1 MTERLNISESEY
13 RGLSMPS
20 YSLLK
25 RIDESGPRALKYSK
39 KYDSEAI
46 DFGSLLD
53 CKLLCP
59 SEFDNKFY
67 FDATEK
73 PTAQL
78 LELADALF
86 NGLQPELISADDIDL
101 FKKDN
106 FQLVFD
112 KISQLSLFGSIK
124 DQEKIVARFNTDLF
138 WNYIQAK
145 IDSNGKTVF
154 TPDTLSE
161 CTGAEMILKTHPNTA
176 WIFNPSR
183 DIEILTQVMI
193 VTEVNGV
200 QVKTMMDIVIVDNL
214 NRTVTPYDLKAT
226 DMHMPAFKHHF
237 VKMGYYLQGSLY
249 KEALS
254 NWMRDEL
261 QLGYALEDFKFI
273 VYSRSDKFPFIWNMG
288 SEWHKKGLYGFE
300 NVYGEKE
307 KGVCE
312 LLNDYMFYSRH
323 PEVEVDRKFIENK
336 ILEL

>member
-13 RGLSMPS
+13 RGLPMPS

-53 CKLLCP
+53 CKLITAH
-59 SEFDNKFY
+59 EFDNKFY

-73 PTAQL
+73 PTGQL
-78 LELADALF
+78 LELADYICNNL
-86 NGLQPELISADDIDL
+86 DITQEITIDTVLDL
-101 FKKDN
+101 SVDLN
-106 FQLVFD
+106 
-112 KISQLSLFGSIK
+112 LFGSTK
-124 DQEKIVARFNTDLF
+124 DEQKRIDKFNTDLF
-138 WNYIQAK
+138 WNYIDAK
-145 IDSNGKTVF
+145 ESALGKTVF

-161 CTGAEMILKTHPNTA
+161 CCEAEMIIKSHPNTS
-176 WIFNPSR
+176 WIFNPSK
-183 DIEILTQVMI
+183 DIEVLTQVML
-193 VTEVNGV
+193 VTEINGTE
-200 QVKTMMDIVIVDNL
+200 VKIMADIVILDHL
-214 NRTVTPYDLKAT
+214 NKTVTPYDLKAT
-226 DMHMPAFKHHF
+226 EMHMPAFKHHF
-237 VKMGYYLQGSLY
+237 VKMGYYFQGSLY
-249 KEALS
+249 KEAVS

-273 VYSRSDKFPFIWNMG
+273 VYSRPDKFPFIWNMG

-300 NVYGEKE
+300 NVFGEKE
-307 KGVCE
+307 KGVYE
-312 LLNDYMFYSRH
+312 LLDDYMFYSQN

>member
-13 RGLSMPS
+13 RGLPMPS

-53 CKLLCP
+53 CKLITAH
-59 SEFDNKFY
+59 EFDNKFY
-67 FDATEK
+67 FDAAEK

-78 LELADALF
+78 LELADYLIKNEPEELNNYIKNNVSVEAVSQAL
-86 NGLQPELISADDIDL
+86 G
-101 FKKDN
+101 
-106 FQLVFD
+106 
-112 KISQLSLFGSIK
+112 LFGGVK
-124 DQEKIVARFNTDLF
+124 DYDKRIAKFDTDLF
-138 WNYIQAK
+138 WNYIQARV
-145 IDSNGKTVF
+145 DSAGKTIF
-154 TPDTLSE
+154 TPDTLAE
-161 CTGAEMILKTHPNTA
+161 CCDAEMIIKSHPNTS
-176 WIFNPSR
+176 WIFNPSK
-183 DIEILTQVMI
+183 DIEVLTQVMI
-193 VTEVNGV
+193 IAEINGV
-200 QVKTMMDIVIVDNL
+200 QVKTMLDLVIIDNL
-214 NRTVTPYDLKAT
+214 NKTVTPYDLKAT
-226 DMHMPAFKHHF
+226 EMHMPAFKHHF

-300 NVYGEKE
+300 NVFGEKE
-307 KGVCE
+307 KGVYE
-312 LLNDYMFYSRH
+312 LLDDYMFYSQN

>member
-13 RGLSMPS
+13 RGLPMPS

-59 SEFDNKFY
+59 SEFENKFY

-78 LELADALF
+78 LELADHVNNLRVNF
-86 NGLQPELISADDIDL
+86 NQVLDKEDILRITEEL
-101 FKKDN
+101 N
-106 FQLVFD
+106 
-112 KISQLSLFGSIK
+112 LFGSIK
-124 DQEKIVARFNTDLF
+124 DPDKRIAKFDNDLF
-138 WNYIQAK
+138 WNYLKAK
-145 IDSNGKTVF
+145 EDSVGKVVF
-154 TPDTLSE
+154 TPETLAE
-161 CTGAEMILKTHPNTA
+161 CCEAEMIIKSHPNTS
-176 WIFNPSR
+176 WIFLPNK
-183 DIEILTQVMI
+183 DIVEVLTQVMLI
-193 VTEVNGV
+193 VEING
-200 QVKTMMDIVIVDNL
+200 QPVKTMLDIVVINHQEK
-214 NRTVTPYDLKAT
+214 TVTPYDLKAT
-226 DMHMPAFKHHF
+226 EMHMPAFKHHF

-273 VYSRSDKFPFIWNMG
+273 VYSRPDKFPFIWNMG

-300 NVYGEKE
+300 NVFGEKE
-307 KGVCE
+307 KGVYE
-312 LLNDYMFYSRH
+312 LLDDYMFYSQN

>member
-13 RGLSMPS
+13 RGLPMPS

-53 CKLLCP
+53 CKLITAH
-59 SEFDNKFY
+59 EFDNKFY

-73 PTAQL
+73 PTGQL
-78 LELADALF
+78 LELADYICNNL
-86 NGLQPELISADDIDL
+86 DITQEITIDTVLDL
-101 FKKDN
+101 SVDLN
-106 FQLVFD
+106 
-112 KISQLSLFGSIK
+112 LFGSTK
-124 DQEKIVARFNTDLF
+124 DEQKRIDKFNTDLF
-138 WNYIQAK
+138 WNYIDAK
-145 IDSNGKTVF
+145 ESALGKTVF

-161 CTGAEMILKTHPNTA
+161 CCEAEMIIKSHPNTS
-176 WIFNPSR
+176 WIFNPSK
-183 DIEILTQVMI
+183 DIEVLTQVML
-193 VTEVNGV
+193 VTEINGTE
-200 QVKTMMDIVIVDNL
+200 VKIMADIVILDHL
-214 NRTVTPYDLKAT
+214 NKTVTPYDLKAT
-226 DMHMPAFKHHF
+226 EMHMPAFKHHF

-249 KEALS
+249 KEAVS

-300 NVYGEKE
+300 NVFGEKE
-307 KGVCE
+307 KGVYE
-312 LLNDYMFYSRH
+312 LLDDYIFYSQN
-323 PEVEVDRKFIENK
+323 PEVEVDRQFIENK

>member
-13 RGLSMPS
+13 RGLPMPS

-53 CKLLCP
+53 CKLITAH
-59 SEFDNKFY
+59 EFDNKFY

-78 LELADALF
+78 LELADYICANWDITQSISIDSILD
-86 NGLQPELISADDIDL
+86 LSAEL
-101 FKKDN
+101 N
-106 FQLVFD
+106 
-112 KISQLSLFGSIK
+112 LFGGTK
-124 DQEKIVARFNTDLF
+124 DPEKRIAKFDNDLF
-138 WNYIQAK
+138 WNYLEAK
-145 IDSNGKTVF
+145 EDALGKTVF
-154 TPDTLSE
+154 TPDTLAE
-161 CTGAEMILKTHPNTA
+161 CCEAEIIIKTHPNTA
-176 WIFNPSR
+176 WIFNPSK
-183 DIEILTQVMI
+183 DIEVLTQVMLVAEI
-193 VTEVNGV
+193 NGIEV
-200 QVKTMMDIVIVDNL
+200 KIMADIIILDHL
-214 NRTVTPYDLKAT
+214 NKTVTPYDLKAT
-226 DMHMPAFKHHF
+226 EMHMPAFKHHF
-237 VKMGYYLQGSLY
+237 VKMEYYLQGSLY
-249 KEALS
+249 KEAVS

-300 NVYGEKE
+300 NVFGEKE
-307 KGVCE
+307 KGVYE
-312 LLNDYMFYSRH
+312 LLDDYMFYSQN
-323 PEVEVDRKFIENK
+323 PEVEVNRKFIENK

>member
-13 RGLSMPS
+13 RGLPMPS

-53 CKLLCP
+53 CKLITAH
-59 SEFDNKFY
+59 EFDNKFY

-73 PTAQL
+73 PTGQL
-78 LELADALF
+78 LELADYICNNL
-86 NGLQPELISADDIDL
+86 DITQEITIDTVLDL
-101 FKKDN
+101 SVDLN
-106 FQLVFD
+106 
-112 KISQLSLFGSIK
+112 LFGSTK
-124 DQEKIVARFNTDLF
+124 DEQKRIDKFNTDLF
-138 WNYIQAK
+138 WNYIDAK
-145 IDSNGKTVF
+145 ESALGKTVF

-161 CTGAEMILKTHPNTA
+161 CCEAEMIIKSHPNTS
-176 WIFNPSR
+176 WIFNPSK
-183 DIEILTQVMI
+183 DIEVLTQVML
-193 VTEVNGV
+193 VTEINGV
-200 QVKTMMDIVIVDNL
+200 EVKIMADIIILDHL
-214 NRTVTPYDLKAT
+214 NKTVTPYDLKAT
-226 DMHMPAFKHHF
+226 EMHMPAFKHHF

-249 KEALS
+249 REAVS

-273 VYSRSDKFPFIWNMG
+273 VYSRPDKFPFVWNMG

-300 NVYGEKE
+300 NVFGEKE
-307 KGVCE
+307 KGVYE
-312 LLNDYMFYSRH
+312 LLDDYMFYSQN

>member
-13 RGLSMPS
+13 RGLPMPS

-25 RIDESGPRALKYSK
+25 RIDESGPRALKYAK

-59 SEFDNKFY
+59 QEFNNKFY

-78 LELADALF
+78 LELADYICDNWDITQTITKDMVLD
-86 NGLQPELISADDIDL
+86 LSSELE
-101 FKKDN
+101 
-106 FQLVFD
+106 
-112 KISQLSLFGSIK
+112 LFGGVK
-124 DQEKIVARFNTDLF
+124 DEVKRLAKFDNDLF
-138 WNYIQAK
+138 WNYIDARE
-145 IDSNGKTVF
+145 SALGKTVF

-161 CTGAEMILKTHPNTA
+161 CAEAEIIMKTHPNTA
-176 WIFNPSR
+176 WIFNPSK
-183 DIEILTQVMI
+183 DIEVLTQVMI
-193 VTEVNGV
+193 TTEINGV
-200 QVKTMMDIVIVDNL
+200 EVKIMADIIILDHL
-214 NRTVTPYDLKAT
+214 NKTITPYDLKAT
-226 DMHMPAFKHHF
+226 EMHMPAFKHHF

-288 SEWHKKGLYGFE
+288 SEWHKRGLYGFE

-307 KGVCE
+307 KGVYE
-312 LLNDYMFYSRH
+312 LLDDYMFYSQN
-323 PEVEVDRKFIENK
+323 PEVELDRKFIEND

>member
-13 RGLSMPS
+13 RGLPMPS

-53 CKLLCP
+53 CKLITAH
-59 SEFDNKFY
+59 EFNNKFY

-78 LELADALF
+78 LDLADYIIKNELFHLTHDNEKLNDLSLELALFGGVKDYDKRVAKFDNDLF
-86 NGLQPELISADDIDL
+86 N
-101 FKKDN
+101 
-106 FQLVFD
+106 
-112 KISQLSLFGSIK
+112 
-124 DQEKIVARFNTDLF
+124 
-138 WNYIQAK
+138 NYIQAK
-145 IDSNGKTVF
+145 IDSAGKTIF
-154 TPDTLSE
+154 TPETLTE
-161 CTGAEMILKTHPNTA
+161 CCEAEMIIKSHPNTS
-176 WIFNPSR
+176 WIFNPSK
-183 DIEILTQVMI
+183 DIEVLTQVMLI
-193 VTEVNGV
+193 VNINGV
-200 QVKTMMDIVIVDNL
+200 DVKLMLDIVVINHQEK
-214 NRTVTPYDLKAT
+214 TVTPYDLKAT

-237 VKMGYYLQGSLY
+237 VKMKYYLQGSTY
-249 KEALS
+249 KEGVSA
-254 NWMRDEL
+254 WMRDEL

-300 NVYGEKE
+300 NVFGEKE
-307 KGVCE
+307 KGVYE
-312 LLNDYMFYSRH
+312 LLDDYVFYSQN
-323 PEVEVDRKFIENK
+323 PDVEVDRKFIENK